1 MYAIGVC
8 LIGHVLLIVSSVP
21 TVITK
26 PDSSIG
32 VLALGMIVLG
42 LGKSGVQSYRR
53 YTLTTYRYWWLQ
65 EQYLPAYCRA
75 AA

>member
-8 LIGHVLLIVSSVP
+8 LIGHILLIVSSVP

-42 LGKSGVQSYRR
+42 LGESGVQSY
-53 YTLTTYRYWWLQ
+53 
-65 EQYLPAYCRA
+65 
-75 AA
+75 